1 MDRSQRQLV
10 LAGGSSGADG
20 ALALALAANGHDSG
34 GSGSGGGGAAAAAA
48 AGGIEGGNDGV
59 LVAAKIEDV
68 TERHFFVLVPG
79 QTFNR
84 WKCLG
89 CMKIISGNLTTRGRA
104 HLLRIPW

>member
-10 LAGGSSGADG
+10 LAGASGGADG
-20 ALALALAANGHDSG
+20 ALALALAANG
-34 GSGSGGGGAAAAAA
+34 GGGGA
-48 AGGIEGGNDGV
+48 IEGGNDGV
-59 LVAAKIEDV
+59 LVAAVQGGNDGVLVAAAIEEV
-68 TERHFFVLVPG
+68 TERHFFALIPSPS
-79 QTFNR
+79 TAFNR